1 MSFRRAIG
9 AVMAPRPLGRQGE
22 DLAARRLRRLG
33 YKIVARGHRSG
44 FGELDLV
51 AVDGRTIV
59 FVEVK
64 TRRHTGAGTPAEAV
78 TVDKQRRLTRAATA
92 FLRLHGLMEYRSRF
106 DVVAVVWPK
115 GERRPTDVEHIRDAF
130 RATTRRA

>member
-1 MSFRRAIG
+1 MLSLFAS
-9 AVMAPRPLGRQGE
+9 RPLGKRGE
-22 DLAARRLRRLG
+22 DVAVRLLRRKG

-44 FGELDLV
+44 FGELDIV

-78 TVDKQRRLTRAATA
+78 TREKQRRVAAA
-92 FLRLHGLMEYRSRF
+92 ALSYLRLHGLTEYTARF
-106 DVVAVVWPK
+106 DVVAILWPK
-115 GERRPTDVEHIRDAF
+115 GHRRPESVDHLVAAFDAD
-130 RATTRRA
+130 A